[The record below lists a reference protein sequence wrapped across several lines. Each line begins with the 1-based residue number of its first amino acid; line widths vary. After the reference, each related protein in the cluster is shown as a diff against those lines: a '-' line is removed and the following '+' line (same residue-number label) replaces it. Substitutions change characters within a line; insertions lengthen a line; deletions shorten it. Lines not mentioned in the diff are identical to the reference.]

1 MNQNQTIAMYQ
12 PMLQSIAYKMVG
24 SLADA
29 EDIVQDTLLK
39 WLTVE
44 KEKINNNKAYLIRAV
59 KNNCIN
65 HLDSLKKKKDECLHT
80 LNTELVDWYKE
91 KELFTFDKENEINAA
106 LTVLQKKLEPL
117 EKGIYVLREFFDFD
131 YEDLQQ
137 IFNKKKDNCRQLFSR
152 AKKKLSDEPIK
163 DKATDQSLL
172 QSFRKA
178 FNFDSPEEVIEK
190 IKGEIKKVKN

>member
-1 MNQNQTIAMYQ
+1 MNHNQTITLYQ

-39 WLTVE
+39 WLTIE
-44 KEKINNNKAYLIRAV
+44 KEKINNTKAYLIRAV

-65 HLDSLKKKKDECLHT
+65 HLDSLNKKKDECLHT

-91 KELFTFDKENEINAA
+91 KELLKFDKENEVNAA
-106 LTVLQKKLEPL
+106 LNILHKKLEPL

-137 IFNKKKDNCRQLFSR
+137 IFNKKKDNCRKMFSR
-152 AKKKLSDEPIK
+152 AKQKLSDTQVKEK
-163 DKATDQSLL
+163 STDQSLL
-172 QSFRKA
+172 QTFKKA
-178 FNFDSPEEVIEK
+178 LNIDSPEVVIEN
-190 IKGEIKKVKN
+190 IKGEINKVKK